1 VLFDTGKAE
10 LKPGAARKM
19 DELAQFLTE
28 HPNRRVEIDGFTDS
42 TGTSAFNEALSL
54 NRADAVK
61 GALLARGVDSSRIS
75 TEGYGSAY
83 PVASNSDPGGRQQ
96 NRRVEVVIGNTDNNA
111 IAPRG

>member
-1 VLFDTGKAE
+1 
-10 LKPGAARKM
+10 M
-19 DELAQFLTE
+19 DDLAQFLTD

-42 TGTSAFNEALSL
+42 TGSSAFNDSLSL

-61 GALLARGVDSSRIS
+61 GALLARGIDASRIS
-75 TEGYGSAY
+75 TEGYGSAD
-83 PVASNSDPGGRQQ
+83 PVASNDDSGGRQQ